1 MILTIF
7 TPAYNRA
14 YTLNKC
20 YESLKRQTCK
30 EFSWLII
37 DDGSTDNTKE
47 IVDKWIKEGALNIKY
62 IYQENLGMHGA
73 HNTAHRNIL
82 TELCMCCDSDDY
94 LADNAVEEI
103 LKLWETKKHDKGCS
117 GIVGLDATE
126 SGKIRAQIPHHLKE
140 TTLYDLRYRYKLQG
154 DVKLVYRTVLMQQ
167 EYYPIIPN
175 EKYLAV
181 GYKYFKLD
189 NNYKLAVLNKVL
201 CIVEYLEDGG
211 TKNKTRLY
219 QQCPRGFMHYR
230 IEMIRSSKDYEV
242 KLRNAVHYISSSIF
256 AKETKKIFH
265 NKNKIIFLIAL
276 PLGTLLNLYIRYNN
290 YKYKKRSI
298 K

>member
-20 YESLKRQTCK
+20 YESLLRQTCK
-30 EFSWLII
+30 EFSWLIV
-37 DDGSTDNTKE
+37 DDGSTDNTRE
-47 IVDKWIKEGALNIKY
+47 LVSKWIEDGKLNIKY
-62 IYQENLGMHGA
+62 IYQDNLGMHGA
-73 HNTAHRNIL
+73 HNTAHQNIN

-103 LKLWETKKHDKGCS
+103 LKLWETKRNDTGCS

-126 SGKIRAQIPHHLKE
+126 SGKIRAQIPHNLSE
-140 TTLYDLRYRYKLQG
+140 TTLYDLRYRYKLKG
-154 DVKLVYRTVLMQQ
+154 DVKLVYRTSLMQQ

-189 NNYKLAVLNKVL
+189 NDYKLAVLNKIL
-201 CIVEYLEDGG
+201 CYVEYLEDGG

-219 QQCPRGFMHYR
+219 QKCPKGFMHYR
-230 IEMIRSSKDYEV
+230 IEMIRSSKDFKV
-242 KLRNAVHYISSSIF
+242 KLRNAIHLVSSSIF
-256 AKETKKIFH
+256 AKETKKIH
-265 NKNKIIFLIAL
+265 LIENKLVLLLAL
-276 PLGTLLNLYIRYNN
+276 PFGALLNLYIRYNN
-290 YKYKKRSI
+290 YKYKKMI
-298 K
+298 QD

>member
-20 YESLKRQTCK
+20 YESLLRQTCK
-30 EFSWLII
+30 DFSWLIV

-47 IVDKWIKEGALNIKY
+47 LVEKWINDGIININY

-73 HNTAHRNIL
+73 HNTAHKNID

-94 LADNAVEEI
+94 LADDAVEEI
-103 LKLWETKKHDKGCS
+103 LELWETKRNDEDCS

-126 SGKIRAQIPHHLKE
+126 SGKIRAQIPRNLTE
-140 TTLYDLRYRYKLQG
+140 TTLYDLRYHYKLKG
-154 DVKLVYRTVLMQQ
+154 DVKLVYRTRLMQK
-167 EYYPIIPN
+167 EYYPIIPD

-189 NNYKLAVLNKVL
+189 NDYKLAVLNKVL
-201 CIVEYLEDGG
+201 CYVEYLEDGG
-211 TKNKTRLY
+211 TRNKTRLY
-219 QQCPRGFMHYR
+219 QKCPKGFMHYR
-230 IEMIRSSKDYEV
+230 IEMIKVSKDFNV
-242 KLRNAVHYISSSIF
+242 KLRNAIHLVSSSIF
-256 AKETKKIFH
+256 AKETRKI
-265 NKNKIIFLIAL
+265 NLVEDKIVLLAAL
-276 PLGTLLNLYIRYNN
+276 PIGLALNIYIRLNNKYN
-290 YKYKKRSI
+290 KSI
-298 K
+298 